1 MTTTSGPFI
10 IGLIIILMIIHA
22 IAVTLY
28 LRNKRLTPSS
38 VLVAPLSACI
48 MPMLFVLFVIGPINQ
63 FGEAH
68 YDYSKPKTIFTAK
81 SNDHL
86 ILEYTNGF
94 GNYRINETD
103 VLRPKDYTYMESV
116 TATVI
121 TSNSKKKY
129 EFDNVKANRVK
140 GNTKITKA
148 SITHVTKTQ
157 KCLFITIKDEYNYIQ
172 FDVTPT
178 KKIATTE

>member
-81 SNDHL
+81 
-86 ILEYTNGF
+86 
-94 GNYRINETD
+94 
-103 VLRPKDYTYMESV
+103 
-116 TATVI
+116 
-121 TSNSKKKY
+121 
-129 EFDNVKANRVK
+129 
-140 GNTKITKA
+140 
-148 SITHVTKTQ
+148 
-157 KCLFITIKDEYNYIQ
+157 
-172 FDVTPT
+172 
-178 KKIATTE
+178 

>member
-38 VLVAPLSACI
+38 VL
-48 MPMLFVLFVIGPINQ
+48 
-63 FGEAH
+63 
-68 YDYSKPKTIFTAK
+68 
-81 SNDHL
+81 
-86 ILEYTNGF
+86 
-94 GNYRINETD
+94 
-103 VLRPKDYTYMESV
+103 
-116 TATVI
+116 
-121 TSNSKKKY
+121 
-129 EFDNVKANRVK
+129 
-140 GNTKITKA
+140 
-148 SITHVTKTQ
+148 
-157 KCLFITIKDEYNYIQ
+157 DEYDYIQ